1 MLQLIATL
9 AVISALLG
17 AAERIDPEA
26 DVWTRPDPAQRRID
40 LIWMGAYVFY
50 APIVGWIAAGAIET
64 SAGAAP
70 LSSQLASVPWAVRL
84 AGAVVVAEFVA
95 YSIHRVMHTVPVLWR
110 VHAVHH
116 GATDLRWRTAF
127 RFHPAETVL
136 MHVGPYAAATLIGFG
151 TDVTAVLIVTVTVVT
166 MFAHADVY
174 VPGRA
179 LATMIVTPG
188 YHRSHH
194 EVGRDHTNFALVL
207 PLIDIVFRT
216 AAFHC
221 ATPRRFGCGDAANQ
235 STSRAPIVSDARLAS
250 ELALRATT
258 PLGSRRRMITAS
270 STSTPIS
277 TRTSA
282 AVRPVS

>member
-9 AVISALLG
+9 AVIAALLG
-17 AAERIDPEA
+17 AAERVDPEA
-26 DVWTRPDPAQRRID
+26 GVWTRPDSRQRRID
-40 LIWMGAYVFY
+40 LIWMGAYVLY

-64 SAGAAP
+64 AAETGA
-70 LSSQLASVPWAVRL
+70 LSSQLAVLPLAVRL

-116 GATDLRWRTAF
+116 GATDLRWWTAF
-127 RFHPAETVL
+127 RFHPAETVV
-136 MHVGPYAAATLIGFG
+136 MHVVPYTATALIGFG
-151 TDVTAVLIVTVTVVT
+151 TDVTAILLVAVTVVT
-166 MFAHADVY
+166 MFAHADVH

-179 LATMIVTPG
+179 FAKLIVTPG

-194 EVGRDHTNFALVL
+194 EVGRDNTNFALLV
-207 PLIDIVFRT
+207 PLVDIVFGT
-216 AAFHC
+216 AAFKR
-221 ATPRRFGCGDAANQ
+221 ATPRRFGSSGAGDQAM
-235 STSRAPIVSDARLAS
+235 SSAPTVSDERLAS
-250 ELALRATT
+250 ELALNAVA
-258 PLGSRRRMITAS
+258 PFGSRRQMIIAS